1 MSDFKN
7 AVHTKRRKQDYTL
20 ANIGNMDETLVRF
33 DMAQKSTNTIKGENN
48 VRIATTGGAKKGFTV
63 ALTALA
69 NGTKLPAC
77 VIFKEGRLARIP
89 PRVMAA
95 LRIPNIVRVSAT
107 QNGWMT
113 GADMANGQYDKIGYG
128 PNRDDVRR
136 LLLLDQARVHTMN
149 DTKTALANI
158 QTDIIYVP
166 AGCTS
171 IAQPADVSWNTPFKT
186 LLRAEWK

>member
-89 PRVMAA
+89 PK
-95 LRIPNIVRVSAT
+95 S
-107 QNGWMT
+107 NG
-113 GADMANGQYDKIGYG
+113 
-128 PNRDDVRR
+128 
-136 LLLLDQARVHTMN
+136 
-149 DTKTALANI
+149 
-158 QTDIIYVP
+158 
-166 AGCTS
+166 S
-171 IAQPADVSWNTPFKT
+171 IANTKHCSSVCYSKR
-186 LLRAEWK
+186 LDDWGRYGKWAI